1 MADTRTAILATPI
14 ANLPQHVAIIMDGNN
29 RWAKARGLSGVA
41 GHKAGVDAVR
51 AVVETA
57 AHYQVKALT
66 LFAFSSENW
75 RRPPIEVRA
84 LMDLFVY
91 VLEREV
97 DQLHE
102 NNIRLRVIGDT
113 QALQPK
119 LQDLIAKAQ
128 ELTCGNTG
136 LQLNIAANYGGQ
148 WDIVMAARK
157 VAEAVRDGH
166 LSADEIDESSF
177 GSWLCLSDLPAV
189 DLCVRTSGEQRL
201 SNFLLWQLA
210 YAEFVFAPTLWPEF
224 KHQQFVDTLVAF
236 SRRQRRFG
244 QTAEQL
250 IKWDSGT

>member
-1 MADTRTAILATPI
+1 MADKRTAILATPI

-136 LQLNIAANYGGQ
+136 L
-148 WDIVMAARK
+148 
-157 VAEAVRDGH
+157 
-166 LSADEIDESSF
+166 
-177 GSWLCLSDLPAV
+177 
-189 DLCVRTSGEQRL
+189 
-201 SNFLLWQLA
+201 
-210 YAEFVFAPTLWPEF
+210 
-224 KHQQFVDTLVAF
+224 
-236 SRRQRRFG
+236 
-244 QTAEQL
+244 
-250 IKWDSGT
+250 